1 MELYE
6 EKEIKQLKEKI
17 NSLKWYLII
26 FVIVFLLVFI
36 IVFLIFFSKLNN
48 YSQITKSL
56 NQTIS
61 LYENILNKKFSD
73 SPISNN
79 DENNF
84 ILNNTWNF
92 QNGNVLRIYNNNSHI
107 ILLWKNK
114 INHYFKKTIFQLDF
128 ELNYKYFEGMYNIL
142 I

>member
-1 MELYE
+1 MDTMELYE

-61 LYENILNKKFSD
+61 LYENILNK
-73 SPISNN
+73 
-79 DENNF
+79 
-84 ILNNTWNF
+84 
-92 QNGNVLRIYNNNSHI
+92 
-107 ILLWKNK
+107 
-114 INHYFKKTIFQLDF
+114 
-128 ELNYKYFEGMYNIL
+128 
-142 I
+142 